1 MEQQDAED
9 LVAWRGGDQ
18 EAGNRLVRRHF
29 ATVFRFFRG
38 KVAGNVDDL
47 TQRTFLAC
55 VEAADNF
62 RGDGSFRAFLL
73 GIARKTLLVH
83 LRKQYRHERVF
94 DPEAQSI
101 HQALDRGA
109 ASAGGLLVGKQNE
122 QLLLAALARIPVDF
136 QIAVELFYWEEM
148 PLKEIAE
155 VLEIAPGTVKS
166 RLGRARVMLRTQIEA
181 LATDELVARQTL
193 SGLDHWARSLRKR
206 YFDDSAP

>member
-1 MEQQDAED
+1 MEILAQ
-9 LVAWRGGDQ
+9 WRAGDQ
-18 EAGNRLVRRHF
+18 EAGNVLVRRHF

-38 KVAGNVDDL
+38 KIAGSVDDL

-55 VEAADNF
+55 VEAADRF
-62 RGDGSFRAFLL
+62 RGDSSFRAFVL

-101 HQALDRGA
+101 HQALDDRA
-109 ASAGGLLVGKQNE
+109 ASAGGLLVGRQNE
-122 QLLLAALARIPVDF
+122 KLLLAALARIPVDF

-166 RLGRARVMLRTQIEA
+166 RLGRARVMLRAQIEA
-181 LATDELVARQTL
+181 LATDSVIAEQTM
-193 SGLDHWARSLRKR
+193 SGLDHWARSLKKR
-206 YFDDSAP
+206 YLADSAP